1 MEEFSLLKPTTDF
14 IFKRIF
20 GNEEGKVAL
29 ISLLN
34 AILNGNPI
42 VKDIKFLNTEVPKDE
57 IYSKASRLDV
67 EVTTDNGTIVNVEIQ
82 CVDTGDLDDRAI
94 TYESQLIGQY
104 TRQGTNYK
112 EPKVI
117 SIWII
122 RDPIQH
128 GPMSERNCPIEKA
141 SVYLEENTWCKQS
154 KRLST
159 KFRII
164 FVQLSRF
171 KDEKLLNTLSKL
183 MRDWAKF
190 FEDPSKVD
198 NKDGGMKEAQCIWT
212 KVSGDKAVKAQ
223 IKAIEKY
230 EMDKKSEMTN
240 ARNEGKEEGLIE
252 GKKEG
257 LIEGKKE
264 GLIEGKKE
272 GLIEG
277 KKEGLIEGK
286 KEGLIEGEKKKMKE
300 LALNMKNQGFEN
312 EVIAKCLNISID
324 ELNKLMFPKN

>member
-20 GNEEGKVAL
+20 GNEEGKTAL

-34 AILNGNPI
+34 AILNGDPV
-42 VKDIKFLNTEVPKDE
+42 VKDVKFLSTEVPKDE

-67 EVTTDNGTIVNVEIQ
+67 EVTTDTGTIVNIEIQ
-82 CVDTGDLDDRAI
+82 CADTGDLDDRAI

-122 RDPIQH
+122 KDPIRH
-128 GPMSERNCPIEKA
+128 GPMSERECPIEKA
-141 SVYLEENTWCKQS
+141 SVYLEENTWCGQN

-171 KDEKLLNTLSKL
+171 KDEKLLKPLSKL
-183 MRDWAKF
+183 MKDWAQF
-190 FEDPSKVD
+190 FDNPSKVE
-198 NKDGGMKEAQCIWT
+198 NKDGGMKEAQYIWT

-230 EMDKKSEMTN
+230 EMDKKSEITN
-240 ARNEGKEEGLIE
+240 ARNDGR
-252 GKKEG
+252 KEG
-257 LIEGKKE
+257 LIEGQKQ
-264 GLIEGKKE
+264 I
-272 GLIEG
+272 
-277 KKEGLIEGK
+277 
-286 KEGLIEGEKKKMKE
+286 
-300 LALNMKNQGFEN
+300 ALNMKNQGLDDTF
-312 EVIAKCLNISID
+312 IAKCLNISIE
-324 ELNKLMFPKN
+324 ELKQLLN

>member
-1 MEEFSLLKPTTDF
+1 M
-14 IFKRIF
+14 
-20 GNEEGKVAL
+20 
-29 ISLLN
+29 
-34 AILNGNPI
+34 
-42 VKDIKFLNTEVPKDE
+42 PKDE

-67 EVTTDNGTIVNVEIQ
+67 EVTTDTGTIVNIEIQ
-82 CVDTGDLDDRAI
+82 CADTGDLDDRAI

-122 RDPIQH
+122 KDPIRH
-128 GPMSERNCPIEKA
+128 GPMSERECPIEKA
-141 SVYLEENTWCKQS
+141 SVYLEENTWCGQN

-171 KDEKLLNTLSKL
+171 KDEKLLKPLSKL
-183 MRDWAKF
+183 MKDWAQF
-190 FEDPSKVD
+190 FDNPSKVE
-198 NKDGGMKEAQCIWT
+198 NKDGGMKEAQYIWT

-230 EMDKKSEMTN
+230 EMDKKSEITN
-240 ARNEGKEEGLIE
+240 ARND

-277 KKEGLIEGK
+277 KISEQKQI
-286 KEGLIEGEKKKMKE
+286 
-300 LALNMKNQGFEN
+300 ALNMKNQGFEDTI
-312 EVIAKCLNISID
+312 IAKCLNISVEKLN
-324 ELNKLMFPKN
+324 ELFE